1 MALEVWKEIT
11 AEYKGRVIKGSFKF
25 IDGMVTV
32 RTLYGSKTA
41 QLSGLTR
48 AEQLAKNLLREL
60 ARQGRA

>member
-1 MALEVWKEIT
+1 MALEVWKEIS

-32 RTLYGSKTA
+32 RTQYGSKTA

-60 ARQGRA
+60 ARQGRT